1 MVYAYNLPNLG
12 YGYDQYYYYSSSSY
26 SSQNHHHVGPGFDAL
41 LRGDASTP
49 HLGGAHHRSSSMP
62 KDPFGNVDLSS
73 HVVAALNA
81 TGHTQRYDVNHD
93 TMFQTPNSQ
102 CFVKPIEETPVGAM
116 ASECLRGHIVLI
128 FLSSSSRKSRVYYAV
143 RALTARNAP
152 FFSSSS
158 FNSYV
163 HLHLG
168 RRHRRDTAIHQVDHL
183 RQRRWFVNVQFSS
196 VERIV
201 LERVVERVH
210 ITFRS
215 D

>member
-12 YGYDQYYYYSSSSY
+12 YGYDQYYYYYYYYSHSY

-102 CFVKPIEETPVGAM
+102 CFVKPVEETPVGAM

-128 FLSSSSRKSRVYYAV
+128 FVL
-143 RALTARNAP
+143 
-152 FFSSSS
+152 FFAQIACLYSPCTDRS
-158 FNSYV
+158 
-163 HLHLG
+163 
-168 RRHRRDTAIHQVDHL
+168 QC
-183 RQRRWFVNVQFSS
+183 
-196 VERIV
+196 
-201 LERVVERVH
+201 
-210 ITFRS
+210 TFFLFFF
-215 D
+215 

>member
-12 YGYDQYYYYSSSSY
+12 YGYDQYYYYYYSSC
-26 SSQNHHHVGPGFDAL
+26 SSQNHHHVGPGDAL

-49 HLGGAHHRSSSMP
+49 HLGGAHRSSSMP

-116 ASECLRGHIVLI
+116 AIMFIFISAVVIGAIPQYIKLI
-128 FLSSSSRKSRVYYAV
+128 ILCNADGLSMSSL
-143 RALTARNAP
+143 AL
-152 FFSSSS
+152 
-158 FNSYV
+158 
-163 HLHLG
+163 L
-168 RRHRRDTAIHQVDHL
+168 
-183 RQRRWFVNVQFSS
+183 NVSCY
-196 VERIV
+196 
-201 LERVVERVH
+201 RVVERVH

>member
-12 YGYDQYYYYSSSSY
+12 YGYDQYYYYYSHSY
-26 SSQNHHHVGPGFDAL
+26 SSQNHHVGPGDTL
-41 LRGDASTP
+41 LRGDAHASTP
-49 HLGGAHHRSSSMP
+49 HLGGAHHSSSMP
-62 KDPFGNVDLSS
+62 RDPFGNVDVSS

-102 CFVKPIEETPVGAM
+102 CFVKPIGETPVGAM

-152 FFSSSS
+152 FFSSS

-196 VERIV
+196 VEPIV
-201 LERVVERVH
+201 LGRVVERVH

>member
-12 YGYDQYYYYSSSSY
+12 YGYDQYYSSSSYSSY

-49 HLGGAHHRSSSMP
+49 HLGGAHRSSSMP

-116 ASECLRGHIVLI
+116 ASECFTWAHRFNFFVLFFAQI
-128 FLSSSSRKSRVYYAV
+128 ACLLCSPCTDRSQCTFFL
-143 RALTARNAP
+143 
-152 FFSSSS
+152 FF
-158 FNSYV
+158 F
-163 HLHLG
+163 
-168 RRHRRDTAIHQVDHL
+168 
-183 RQRRWFVNVQFSS
+183 F
-196 VERIV
+196 
-201 LERVVERVH
+201 
-210 ITFRS
+210 
-215 D
+215 